1 MLMCLGRGALCL
13 GTSFHGGNSGRNGN
27 SDRNGNN
34 SKNRIVAEMVKAAV
48 AGGKIL
54 QIVIKIVIAIMVT
67 GVVNW

>member
-13 GTSFHGGNSGRNGN
+13 GTSFHGGNGGRNGN
-27 SDRNGNN
+27 GDRNGN
-34 SKNRIVAEMVKAAV
+34 SSRNRMVAEMAEAAV

-54 QIVIKIVIAIMVT
+54 QIVIKIVIAIVVT